1 MDKDIKIKKV
11 LIKHKEKERFVDI
24 DDNLLTLN
32 PKEILDDE
40 EIDIVIDALSDREVA
55 YNCIK
60 KCFRKQ

>member
-60 KCFRKQ
+60 KML